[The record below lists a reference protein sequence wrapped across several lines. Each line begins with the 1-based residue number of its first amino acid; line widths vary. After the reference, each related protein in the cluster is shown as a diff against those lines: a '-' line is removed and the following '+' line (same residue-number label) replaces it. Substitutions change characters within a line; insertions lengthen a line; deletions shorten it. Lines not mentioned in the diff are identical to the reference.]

1 MKTPIRILFLA
12 TFVLVW
18 AFNSC
23 TQSEQAT
30 PQTQTAVVEETQ
42 PAGGGQS
49 AVKDDESAK
58 DIVKVAAGSAD
69 HSTLVAAI
77 QAASLVDALSN
88 AGPFTVFAPTNAA
101 FNALPA
107 GIVDNLLKPEN
118 KEQLRNILFY
128 HVTPGVYL
136 ADALKD
142 GQKLGMVNS
151 QNATVSVKDGKV
163 QINGINVVGSVRASN
178 GIIHVVDAV
187 MLPPASN

>member
-1 MKTPIRILFLA
+1 MKTPFKNLTLA
-12 TFVLVW
+12 VL
-18 AFNSC
+18 ALLGGFSSC

-30 PQTQTAVVEETQ
+30 QQTQTSTVEETQ
-42 PAGGGQS
+42 PAGAGQS
-49 AVKDDESAK
+49 GVKDDESAK

-69 HSTLVAAI
+69 HSTLVAAV

-101 FNALPA
+101 FSNLPA
-107 GIVDNLLKPEN
+107 GTVDNLLKPEN

-136 ADALKD
+136 AEALKD

-151 QNATVSVKDGKV
+151 QNATVTVKDGKV

-187 MLPPASN
+187 MLPPAAN

>member
-107 GIVDNLLKPEN
+107 GTVDNLLKPEN

>member
-1 MKTPIRILFLA
+1 MKTPFKNLTLA
-12 TFVLVW
+12 VLALLW
-18 AFNSC
+18 GFSSC

-30 PQTQTAVVEETQ
+30 QQTQTTTVEETQ
-42 PAGGGQS
+42 PVDAGQAS
-49 AVKDDESAK
+49 VKDDESAK

-69 HSTLVAAI
+69 HSTLVAAV

-101 FNALPA
+101 FNNLPA
-107 GIVDNLLKPEN
+107 GTVDNLLKPEN

-151 QNATVSVKDGKV
+151 QNATVTVKDGKV

-187 MLPPASN
+187 MLPPAAN

>member
-1 MKTPIRILFLA
+1 MKKQIQSLA
-12 TFVLVW
+12 LAGLVVLW
-18 AFNSC
+18 AFGSC
-23 TQSEQAT
+23 NQA
-30 PQTQTAVVEETQ
+30 QQGAQQETQ
-42 PAGGGQS
+42 AEVTAAPTGGGQS
-49 AVKDDESAK
+49 TVKDDESAK

-69 HSTLVAAI
+69 HSTLVAAV
-77 QAASLVDALSN
+77 QAAELVDALSN

-107 GIVDNLLKPEN
+107 GTVDNLLKPEN

-136 ADALKD
+136 TENMKD
-142 GQKLGMVNS
+142 GQNLGMVNA
-151 QNATVSVKDGKV
+151 QNAAVSVKDGKV

-187 MLPPASN
+187 MLPPAQ

>member
-1 MKTPIRILFLA
+1 MKTPIRFLFLVA
-12 TFVLVW
+12 LVVGW

-30 PQTQTAVVEETQ
+30 TQTQAAAVEETQ
-42 PAGGGQS
+42 LAGGGQS

-101 FNALPA
+101 FNNLPA
-107 GIVDNLLKPEN
+107 GTVDNLLKPEN

-136 ADALKD
+136 ADALRD

-151 QNATVSVKDGKV
+151 QGAVVSVKDGKV

-187 MLPPASN
+187 MLPPAAN

>member
-1 MKTPIRILFLA
+1 MKIPFKNLTLA
-12 TFVLVW
+12 VLALLW
-18 AFNSC
+18 GFNSC

-30 PQTQTAVVEETQ
+30 QQTQTTTAEETQ
-42 PAGGGQS
+42 PVGAGQS
-49 AVKDDESAK
+49 GVKDDESAK

-69 HSTLVAAI
+69 HSTLVAAV

-101 FNALPA
+101 FNNLPA
-107 GIVDNLLKPEN
+107 GTVDNLLKPEN

-136 ADALKD
+136 AEALKD

-163 QINGINVVGSVRASN
+163 QINGINVIGSVRASN

-187 MLPPASN
+187 MLPPAAN